1 MATIFS
7 DPHVSSF
14 GHRRESGWS
23 GMIYPSV
30 NSRFLFPIISCLCP
44 KIESMR
50 TCSSIQVG
58 QPWVDCFVFLKM
70 DVAFTF
76 LQLLVLSPNS
86 TTTFQRW
93 QKAAWKDVGHIFSI
107 LDGACWVSKICMDQ
121 ITQQWACIFIVQP
134 PFHISMQ
141 YVRYERWVFGMWGV
155 QGRVFW
161 REK

>member
-58 QPWVDCFVFLKM
+58 QPRVDCFVFLKM

-76 LQLLVLSPNS
+76 LQLLVLSPELHNLS
-86 TTTFQRW
+86 KMIESSFERML
-93 QKAAWKDVGHIFSI
+93 AIFS
-107 LDGACWVSKICMDQ
+107 VSWMEPVGSQGFVWIKSLSSGPV
-121 ITQQWACIFIVQP
+121 FSLFNLP
-134 PFHISMQ
+134 SM
-141 YVRYERWVFGMWGV
+141 
-155 QGRVFW
+155 
-161 REK
+161 

>member
-58 QPWVDCFVFLKM
+58 QPRVDCFVFLKM

-76 LQLLVLSPNS
+76 LQLLVLCPELHNNLSKTTESSLKGCWPYFQYLGWSLLGLKDLYGSNHSAVGLYFHCS
-86 TTTFQRW
+86 TSLPH
-93 QKAAWKDVGHIFSI
+93 KYA
-107 LDGACWVSKICMDQ
+107 ICK
-121 ITQQWACIFIVQP
+121 V
-134 PFHISMQ
+134 
-141 YVRYERWVFGMWGV
+141 
-155 QGRVFW
+155 
-161 REK
+161 